1 MVQQA
6 LYSIEILDTERQ
18 SMPYCY
24 FKLYI
29 NGNLITKLPSRADSN
44 GKVWFDRELVESSL
58 GDHKELE
65 LVFWNEK
72 YPKTQHSTTDKFIWP
87 EGKTSIKVLMP
98 DTYTI
103 NTRAL
108 DNENNEEQE
117 YKRAYYLVRKG
128 DTWSKLEI
136 ELGVS
141 TVEALM
147 LHNRMKYSDKL
158 VEGAKLYYPLGFRTR
173 NDASRSLSKK
183 TGAGDKKVSESSQPK
198 KEIDKKKEQPKK
210 DKKPEKKIEQKQ
222 EQESSLEKENSK
234 KDNKKNSTVEQ
245 RSAANG
251 KPEDIAHVKG
261 ECFCYRDFS
270 VEEFKNIILEMR
282 AFSKNS
288 FKDLFY
294 KKNCPLSEE
303 DKTFERLTEE
313 INKSFKEWEINTCMR
328 KIQFLAQCY
337 HESAFFS
344 TTLEFA
350 SGEYYNPPNPQ
361 KATIK
366 THPEAIQHGHTK
378 EGDGPRYKGRG
389 IIQQTWRDT
398 QISYYKSVVKRF
410 PNYFLNKEINE
421 ADVEKELFNRRPI
434 YKEVYYDGSGQ
445 KKEYQCDYAA
455 LIARDLFLSCDSAG
469 WFWGEYKLRQ
479 KKTLNYF
486 SDFGI
491 YGNGTIT
498 WMVHGGGNTIA
509 TRLKLYRHL
518 RDNVFDYSNK
528 CINKIKLNKKDEL
541 LNKDILKQKGY
552 WGEIS
557 DEEY

>member
-24 FKLYI
+24 FELYI

-147 LHNRMKYSDKL
+147 LHNRMTYSDKL

-282 AFSKNS
+282 VFSKNS
-288 FKDLFY
+288 VKDLFY

>member
-24 FKLYI
+24 FELYI

-251 KPEDIAHVKG
+251 EPEDIAHVKG

-282 AFSKNS
+282 VFSKNS
-288 FKDLFY
+288 VKDLFY

-337 HESAFFS
+337 HESASFS

>member
-24 FKLYI
+24 FELYI

-288 FKDLFY
+288 VKDLFY

>member
-24 FKLYI
+24 FELYI

-282 AFSKNS
+282 VFSKNS
-288 FKDLFY
+288 VKDLFY

-552 WGEIS
+552 WGG
-557 DEEY
+557 DF

>member
-24 FKLYI
+24 FELYI

-282 AFSKNS
+282 VFSKNS
-288 FKDLFY
+288 VKDLFY

-344 TTLEFA
+344 TTLAFD